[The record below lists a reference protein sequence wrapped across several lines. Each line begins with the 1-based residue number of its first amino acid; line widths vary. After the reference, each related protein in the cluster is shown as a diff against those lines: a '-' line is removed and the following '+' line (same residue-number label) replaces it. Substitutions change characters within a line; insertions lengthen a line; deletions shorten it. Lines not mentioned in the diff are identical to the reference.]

1 MGSYNGAEICELVG
15 LYLLE
20 ELTNIIPKESV
31 GLYRD
36 DGHAI
41 LPNTSGPET
50 ERLKKKI
57 RKLFKNNKLKI
68 TIEAGMHQTD
78 FLDVT
83 FNASTGK
90 YWPFRKLN
98 SILQYIHTQS
108 NHPSN
113 IRKQLP
119 TMIEKRL
126 SSIACDK
133 NEFNKAAP
141 TYNQALEKSG
151 YKHNLAF
158 QATKTEKTRNRKRN
172 ITWFNPPYSN
182 NVSTNAGKNF
192 LRLLDKHF
200 PPNHKFHPI
209 FNRNCVKIS
218 YSCMPN
224 MASIIKSHNAKLMKP
239 TSGNP
244 IPHTSEATCNCRNK
258 DHCPLNG
265 NCTKSCIVYQATV
278 TSGKQSNVYFGSC
291 STTFKARFNNHTS
304 SFRHRSKAASTEL
317 SKHVWKL
324 KDSNRHYNI
333 TWNVVK
339 HATPFRSGAKACG
352 LCLAEK
358 LQIMQAKPGPLLN
371 KRSELVS
378 KCRHKAK
385 FLLKNFY

>member
-1 MGSYNGAEICELVG
+1 MGSYDGAEICELVG

-36 DGHAI
+36 DGLAI

-68 TIEAGMHQTD
+68 TIEANMHQTD

-90 YWPFRKLN
+90 YWPFRKPN

-108 NHPSN
+108 NHPPN
-113 IRKQLP
+113 IRTQLP

-126 SSIACDK
+126 SSIACDENK
-133 NEFNKAAP
+133 FNKAAP
-141 TYNQALEKSG
+141 TYNQALEKNG
-151 YKHNLAF
+151 YKHNLVF
-158 QATKTEKTRNRKRN
+158 QATKTEKPRNRKRN
-172 ITWFNPPYSN
+172 ITWFNPPFSN
-182 NVSTNAGKNF
+182 NVSTNVGKKF

-200 PPNHKFHPI
+200 PPNHKFYPI
-209 FNRNCVKIS
+209 LNRNCVKIS

-239 TSGNP
+239 ASGNP
-244 IPHTSEATCNCRNK
+244 IPHTSEATRNCRNK

-278 TSGKQSNVYFGSC
+278 TSGKQSNVYFGS
-291 STTFKARFNNHTS
+291 
-304 SFRHRSKAASTEL
+304 
-317 SKHVWKL
+317 
-324 KDSNRHYNI
+324 
-333 TWNVVK
+333 
-339 HATPFRSGAKACG
+339 
-352 LCLAEK
+352 
-358 LQIMQAKPGPLLN
+358 
-371 KRSELVS
+371 
-378 KCRHKAK
+378 
-385 FLLKNFY
+385 